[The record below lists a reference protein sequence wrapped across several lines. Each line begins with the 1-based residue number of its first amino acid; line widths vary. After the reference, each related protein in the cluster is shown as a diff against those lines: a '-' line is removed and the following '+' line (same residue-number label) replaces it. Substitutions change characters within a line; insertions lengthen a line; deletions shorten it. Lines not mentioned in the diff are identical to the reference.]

1 MTTGYPFLF
10 YGAAPTEW
18 YGGGRLDYE
27 VRFAAPPSP
36 AARAAIATLVRTELA
51 TKREIRLDAHD
62 RWPWADAWTR
72 LVVRT
77 RTMEPDWTVFFEEVG
92 AFFRALH
99 AAWPIELVVCRSVDT
114 HGATRDADDPWT
126 AWSLAQRPEVGAR
139 PSFGSTRA
147 SHDRFAWQGPAL
159 PIDAAF
165 DAEFEAARV
174 LASAAK

>member
-1 MTTGYPFLF
+1 MTSGYPFLF

-27 VRFAAPPSP
+27 VRFRVAPT
-36 AARAAIATLVRTELA
+36 AEARAAIATLVRAEVA
-51 TKREIRLDAHD
+51 PKREIRLDAHD
-62 RWPWADAWTR
+62 RWHWADAWTR

-77 RTMEPDWTVFFEEVG
+77 RTMETDWTVFFEEVG
-92 AFFRALH
+92 VFFRALH
-99 AAWPIELVVCRSVDT
+99 GGWPVELVVCRSVDT
-114 HGATRDADDPWT
+114 ARGTDDPWT
-126 AWSLAQRPEVGAR
+126 AWSLAQRPEIGAR

-159 PIDAAF
+159 PIDASF

-174 LASAAK
+174 LASASK